1 MNKITKDN
9 KGITLVALIMTIIL
23 MLILV
28 SVTTYSGIN
37 SYKNAQV
44 TKFVTQMQLIQ
55 AKVDDLVSSKTI
67 EELNSMNLQLPKTQ
81 DQQNAISSA
90 ISNKE
95 VKTNDINT
103 YKVFSKEDILNIL
116 DVEDVQNDIMVNFE
130 TREIISAKGIE
141 YDGKTYYTQYKL
153 PNGQTVI
160 NNDNLTK
167 RELNF
172 ELRNSI
178 DGLNCGVTIS
188 NISITNGTLSFA
200 DTDID
205 GNKTNWQTITNY
217 TEKEN
222 EYKTNIS
229 KSGNYTFKLQDNT
242 SNEIVQKTIS
252 IALTNRP
259 KTNSVLQQYNYV
271 GNSNE
276 WAYVQKDNVYYV
288 WIPRFAHKTN
298 TDTNSKEI
306 KFIKG
311 NSNIATDNTYINEDW
326 TVPDKFTS
334 NDGTKLTG
342 VWVNVDSVKQEGLD
356 MIDLLNDTSKTILTT
371 I

>member
-67 EELNSMNLQLPKTQ
+67 EELNSMNLQLPTTQ
-81 DQQNAISSA
+81 DQQNAINSA

-95 VKTNDINT
+95 VKTNDMNT
-103 YKVFSKEDILNIL
+103 YKVFSKDDILNIL

-160 NNDNLTK
+160 NNDIVSRDLDFTL
-167 RELNF
+167 EVSVDGI
-172 ELRNSI
+172 NSTVI
-178 DGLNCGVTIS
+178 VKDIK
-188 NISITNGTLSFA
+188 ITNGNLSYKEQN
-200 DTDID
+200 D
-205 GNKTNWQTITNY
+205 NYSQTVTNY
-217 TEKEN
+217 TEKGN
-222 EYKTNIS
+222 EYKINIS

-242 SNEIVQKTIS
+242 SNENVQKTIS

-259 KTNSVLQQYNYV
+259 KTTSVLQQYNYV
-271 GNSNE
+271 GNSNQ
-276 WAYVQKDNVYYV
+276 WAYVQKDNVNYV
-288 WIPRFAHKTN
+288 WIPRFAYKTN
-298 TDTNSKEI
+298 ADTNSKEI

-311 NSNIATDNTYINEDW
+311 NSNIATDNTYINEEW
-326 TVPDKFTS
+326 TIPDKFTS
-334 NDGTKLTG
+334 NDGIKLTG
-342 VWVNVDSVKQEGLD
+342 VWVNVDSVNQEGLD
-356 MIDLLNDTSKTILTT
+356 MVDLLNDTSKTILTT